1 MEYVNNIFAIIS
13 TIKPKRLKITKK
25 LIVIISASFKIM
37 SLLIFFTLGIVL
49 SLVLRLVL
57 LFTSKWFYIKINTK
71 YILRPLSR
79 YLLFLAGVKIN
90 KTGNVDITNAI
101 IVSNHWGYIDSLV
114 LMALS
119 PCIVISN
126 VDVMQLPFIGKIMM
140 LMGFVFVDRKN
151 KRSIPIVL
159 ERAAIILNRTN
170 LNIAFFPE
178 GGTGDG
184 YTLRK
189 FKSSFFDLAFMAKK
203 NIAPVVI
210 QIETINNKT
219 PTEDNINRVVYHNYS
234 GSLFHHILNVI
245 RLKSIEVSYHVL
257 PQISYYEVY
266 SKYLSRKKICKMAEE
281 EISDFLNKNKR
292 Y

>member
-1 MEYVNNIFAIIS
+1 MEYVNNFFIKYS
-13 TIKPKRLKITKK
+13 TKKPKWLKSTDILVAIVSTSLKI
-25 LIVIISASFKIM
+25 L
-37 SLLIFFTLGIVL
+37 SLPIFFTFGVVL
-49 SLVLRLVL
+49 SLVLRLLL
-57 LFTSKWFYIKINTK
+57 LFTTKWFYININTK
-71 YILRPLSR
+71 YIIRPLSR
-79 YLLFLAGVKIN
+79 CLLFLAGVKIK
-90 KTGNVDITNAI
+90 KTGDVDITNSI

-170 LNIAFFPE
+170 LNVVFFPE

-184 YTLRK
+184 FTLRK

-210 QIETINNKT
+210 QIETINNKV

-234 GSLFHHILNVI
+234 GSLFHHILNVL
-245 RLKSIEVSYHVL
+245 RLRSIEVSYNIL

-266 SKYLSRKKICKMAEE
+266 SKYLSRKKICEIAEE

>member
-13 TIKPKRLKITKK
+13 TIKPKRLKNTKK

-159 ERAAIILNRTN
+159 
-170 LNIAFFPE
+170 
-178 GGTGDG
+178 
-184 YTLRK
+184 K
-189 FKSSFFDLAFMAKK
+189 FKYCLF
-203 NIAPVVI
+203 
-210 QIETINNKT
+210 
-219 PTEDNINRVVYHNYS
+219 S
-234 GSLFHHILNVI
+234 GGRYRRWIYAS
-245 RLKSIEVSYHVL
+245 
-257 PQISYYEVY
+257 
-266 SKYLSRKKICKMAEE
+266 
-281 EISDFLNKNKR
+281 EI
-292 Y
+292 